1 MVKTP
6 RENTNIACMEGSISI
21 PCALTSEGWMV
32 RHHRM
37 DMNTIGTST
46 QPTMPTTASKR
57 ARRCPSG
64 KEDLTMRYATQINHR
79 TRVVVRRGSHVQYA
93 PQMGL
98 AHSGPVTRVMVVK
111 TTPISAEA
119 TAIRSYSNSFFHRY
133 RIPQINTTVKAGPR
147 ANHALGM

>member
-1 MVKTP
+1 M
-6 RENTNIACMEGSISI
+6 
-21 PCALTSEGWMV
+21 
-32 RHHRM
+32 
-37 DMNTIGTST
+37 
-46 QPTMPTTASKR
+46 
-57 ARRCPSG
+57 
-64 KEDLTMRYATQINHR
+64 NHR

-147 ANHALGM
+147 AHELAHLGSLFANSSITYSTATTEIEKNTTS